1 MGRKHGT
8 DMHQQ
13 SFVAQMTALGYLL
26 APPHV
31 LVVAGHADPQHP
43 ALHTDRP
50 HSLVAL
56 TKAYL
61 ILPLGKVRRR
71 FSRMSRSMAYPR
83 QLGPQTADLHLLGS
97 HLRLAGCPCRLPAR
111 CALIQ
116 LPSVCSTTPNVRA
129 TDAALWPTQ
138 PADRLRL
145 IQACN
150 DLASTSSSSLPLRI
164 TTAR

>member
-56 TKAYL
+56 DEGVPHFC
-61 ILPLGKVRRR
+61 PLAKYAVA
-71 FSRMSRSMAYPR
+71 FPRMSRSMVTRANSAR
-83 QLGPQTADLHLLGS
+83 R
-97 HLRLAGCPCRLPAR
+97 RLISICSAITCALPAAHRSPAR
-111 CALIQ
+111 CALIE

-129 TDAALWPTQ
+129 TDAALWPTE
-138 PADRLRL
+138 PAGPPP
-145 IQACN
+145 A
-150 DLASTSSSSLPLRI
+150 
-164 TTAR
+164 